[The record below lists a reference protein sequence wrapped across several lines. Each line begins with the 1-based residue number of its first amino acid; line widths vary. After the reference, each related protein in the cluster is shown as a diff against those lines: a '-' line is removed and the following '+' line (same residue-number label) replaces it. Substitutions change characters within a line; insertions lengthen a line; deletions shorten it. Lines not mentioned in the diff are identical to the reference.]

1 MVFIIVALFV
11 LNIIVKSSACPV
23 MGDLSCSPVSDF
35 TVHSTV
41 KDSNTKLHLAVNA
54 TLGDLLNNVDTY
66 KFFNGND
73 LLYKEMPD
81 SCNSSLV
88 NGCNLT
94 LPAIPLQGIPICSW
108 NYTSDYNRNRIP
120 QYLWHADCSH
130 SLPPPGLRG
139 TRDDCVGE
147 PYYECTPVYYKI
159 PVLMLDSNTQN
170 CNPFSIQD
178 AIWTWRLEEIPV
190 SCACSLK
197 CSDWNK
203 MDNTLQNHSFTL

>member
-1 MVFIIVALFV
+1 MVFIVVALFV

-41 KDSNTKLHLAVNA
+41 KGSYTKLHLAVNA
-54 TLGDLLNNVDTY
+54 TLGDLLNNADTFKY
-66 KFFNGND
+66 FNGND
-73 LLYKEMPD
+73 LMYKDMPD
-81 SCNSSLV
+81 PCNSSLV

-94 LPAIPLQGIPICSW
+94 RLDIPPQGIPICSW

-130 SLPPPGLRG
+130 SLPPPGLTG
-139 TRDDCVGE
+139 TRDDCTE
-147 PYYECTPVYYKI
+147 THYECTPVYYKI
-159 PVLMLDSNTQN
+159 PVLTLDSNTQN

-178 AIWTWRLEEIPV
+178 AIWSWRLEEVSV
-190 SCACSLK
+190 SCTCNLK

-203 MDNTLQNHSFTL
+203 MDKTLQNHSFAS

>member
-35 TVHSTV
+35 TVHNTV

-66 KFFNGND
+66 RFFNGND
-73 LLYKEMPD
+73 LLYEEMPD

-139 TRDDCVGE
+139 TRVDCE
-147 PYYECTPVYYKI
+147 AYYECTPVYYKI
-159 PVLMLDSNTQN
+159 PVLTLDSNTQN

-178 AIWTWRLEEIPV
+178 AIWTWRLEEVPI

-203 MDNTLQNHSFTL
+203 MDNILQNHSFTS